1 MLHPELL
8 HEVCGF
14 PGRRR
19 PRLRGV
25 SVEFGLKRRLVGLN
39 DGGAE
44 GKQLLVSLE
53 IDLRLPPELGAE
65 PLRLLAA
72 RIDREELQQVL
83 KILHLRRKLRAAVER
98 ERDQMPQR
106 LRLGKHLGLL
116 LGDQMIKRPDQPV
129 VIRRVVL
136 EKRLEK
142 LRVLL
147 QLRQNRLL
155 HRLHRCNERRK
166 RLKRDTVFRRKT
178 LADALHGVWNIV
190 RLREAALQNKI
201 QLDHGVKMRKIP
213 HAHARPPKS
222 VIDIYY
228 TPSGEKWQG
237 GSA

>member
-1 MLHPELL
+1 MIILQEAIYTFSFSPHIDKESPADKPVTCLRDFFRQNRTRAASSLKPRGFCLSTWMNPADTSELMWW
-8 HEVCGF
+8 EIVTGD
-14 PGRRR
+14 R
-19 PRLRGV
+19 PMPLKKAALGQTSIWSSARCCIPNCCMKSVGSPATAEAARLRRG

-116 LGDQMIKRPDQPV
+116 LGDQ
-129 VIRRVVL
+129 
-136 EKRLEK
+136 
-142 LRVLL
+142 
-147 QLRQNRLL
+147 
-155 HRLHRCNERRK
+155 
-166 RLKRDTVFRRKT
+166 RKT
-178 LADALHGVWNIV
+178 LPCPAPTAPARSSLRVNRAL
-190 RLREAALQNKI
+190 AL
-201 QLDHGVKMRKIP
+201 
-213 HAHARPPKS
+213 
-222 VIDIYY
+222 
-228 TPSGEKWQG
+228 
-237 GSA
+237 

>member
-98 ERDQMPQR
+98 ERDQMPQH

-166 RLKRDTVFRRKT
+166 RLKRDIITRRT
-178 LADALHGVWNIV
+178 GRTAARCWSGGAGLNP
-190 RLREAALQNKI
+190 LRPLK
-201 QLDHGVKMRKIP
+201 R
-213 HAHARPPKS
+213 
-222 VIDIYY
+222 
-228 TPSGEKWQG
+228 G
-237 GSA
+237 GPVGK

>member
-1 MLHPELL
+1 MVGDRGGRQADAVEKSGAGADDHLVERKMLHPELL

-14 PGRRR
+14 PGQRR
-19 PRLRGV
+19 PRLRGG
-25 SVEFGLKRRLVGLN
+25 SVEFGLKRRLVGLK

-53 IDLRLPPELGAE
+53 ID
-65 PLRLLAA
+65 
-72 RIDREELQQVL
+72 
-83 KILHLRRKLRAAVER
+83 LRRKLRAAVER

-106 LRLGKHLGLL
+106 LRLRKYLGLL

-178 LADALHGVWNIV
+178 LPCPAPTAPARSSLRANRAL
-190 RLREAALQNKI
+190 AL
-201 QLDHGVKMRKIP
+201 
-213 HAHARPPKS
+213 
-222 VIDIYY
+222 
-228 TPSGEKWQG
+228 
-237 GSA
+237 

>member
-1 MLHPELL
+1 MFAGFLSPKQGPRSLKVEAARVLLVHVDEPGGHERAHVVGDRGGRQADAVEKSGAGADEHLVERKMLHPELL

-14 PGRRR
+14 PGQRR
-19 PRLRGV
+19 PRLRGG

-116 LGDQMIKRPDQPV
+116 LGDQ
-129 VIRRVVL
+129 
-136 EKRLEK
+136 
-142 LRVLL
+142 
-147 QLRQNRLL
+147 
-155 HRLHRCNERRK
+155 
-166 RLKRDTVFRRKT
+166 RKT
-178 LADALHGVWNIV
+178 LPCPAPTAPARSSLRANRAL
-190 RLREAALQNKI
+190 AL
-201 QLDHGVKMRKIP
+201 
-213 HAHARPPKS
+213 
-222 VIDIYY
+222 
-228 TPSGEKWQG
+228 
-237 GSA
+237 

>member
-1 MLHPELL
+1 MIILQEAINTFSFSPHIDKESPADKPVTCLRDFFRQNRTRAASRLKPRGFCLSTWMNPADTSELMWWEIVAGDRPMPLKKSGAGADDHLVERKMLHPELL

-14 PGRRR
+14 PGQRR
-19 PRLRGV
+19 PRLRSG

-116 LGDQMIKRPDQPV
+116 LGDQ
-129 VIRRVVL
+129 
-136 EKRLEK
+136 
-142 LRVLL
+142 
-147 QLRQNRLL
+147 
-155 HRLHRCNERRK
+155 
-166 RLKRDTVFRRKT
+166 RKT
-178 LADALHGVWNIV
+178 LPCPAPTAPARSSLRANRTLAL
-190 RLREAALQNKI
+190 
-201 QLDHGVKMRKIP
+201 
-213 HAHARPPKS
+213 
-222 VIDIYY
+222 
-228 TPSGEKWQG
+228 
-237 GSA
+237 